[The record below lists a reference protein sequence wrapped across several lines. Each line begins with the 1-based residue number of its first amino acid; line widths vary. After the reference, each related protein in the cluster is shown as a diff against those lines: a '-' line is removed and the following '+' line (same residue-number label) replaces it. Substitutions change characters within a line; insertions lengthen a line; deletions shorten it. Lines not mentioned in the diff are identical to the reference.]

1 MWYSLSSYSNVSC
14 PQMDYHFVIRFYA
27 AVFLCTAEIYSSFAS
42 ILLHTRMMN
51 PTFHIRTEEQTM
63 TDQPEKLDLTSH
75 DIVGDT
81 RQEQPLSK
89 TVSVTSLKTV

>member
-1 MWYSLSSYSNVSC
+1 
-14 PQMDYHFVIRFYA
+14 
-27 AVFLCTAEIYSSFAS
+27 
-42 ILLHTRMMN
+42 
-51 PTFHIRTEEQTM
+51 M